1 VWVGESMW
9 ACGRRCVKVD
19 VGLGLG
25 MGTGVSVG
33 VGVGVGVCIYTWC
46 VFYVWFVRIAIG
58 RVLTNADKV

>member
-1 VWVGESMW
+1 MW